1 MMSKDEKEA
10 SLSGINNTIEVQVK
24 GKKNKK
30 QKTIL
35 FLSIYI
41 CIGRHIKNKDLCVH
55 SLSLLI

>member
-10 SLSGINNTIEVQVK
+10 SLSVINNTIEVQVK

-41 CIGRHIKNKDLCVH
+41 CIGGHI
-55 SLSLLI
+55 IE